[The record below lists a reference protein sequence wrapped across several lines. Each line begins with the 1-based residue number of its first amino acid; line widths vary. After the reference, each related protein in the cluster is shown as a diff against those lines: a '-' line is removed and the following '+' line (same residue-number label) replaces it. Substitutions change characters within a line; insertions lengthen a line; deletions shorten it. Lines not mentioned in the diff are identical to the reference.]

1 MTTLYQNPNEDA
13 GNGFTT
19 AQSEEKKK
27 VNGNG
32 ANYDSSNKGL
42 IAQEFKIWRQ
52 RFQEITA
59 KMRQVAD
66 LEKLLPVTVAEV
78 RDKLV
83 CDSEAPRR
91 ADRVLIYQF
100 TTNDIGTIV
109 AESRATGWTPT
120 INENLAAILFGVY
133 TSQEYLEPVIIDDIN
148 QIQVTP
154 YQKQLLDKFQVR
166 SSLSLPIFV
175 DSKVWGLLVVHSCGV
190 PRQWQETETTLLS
203 QIATEITYRFQGFKL
218 QRELKQSSLAKQS
231 AAKVITKILQ
241 QPDVEK
247 IFQTTT
253 QEVRQLLKCDRVGV
267 YRFND
272 DWSGQFVSESVGN
285 NWVKVVTPGY
295 QMVWEDTHLQDT
307 KGGRYAKGESFV
319 VNDTYKIGLAQCHID
334 ILEQFEAKAY
344 IISPIFSGEKLWG
357 LLAAYQNTGARE
369 WQDWEVSFL
378 NQIGS
383 QFGVAV
389 SQGEYLGTVQ
399 KQKEQLGQIAK
410 QEKALTKIVSRIRQ
424 SLDIG
429 EIFKIAT
436 QEMRQVLKCD
446 RVAVFKF
453 HPNFSGEFIAES
465 VSQGWVRLVDTTRKE
480 LVEDTF
486 FQETKG
492 ARFAKGET
500 IAVNDIYAANIT
512 PCYLELL
519 EQFETKAYINVPI
532 FFDEQ
537 LWGLL
542 AAYQNS
548 DTREWQTSEVSFL
561 SQVALQF
568 SLAKTQI
575 DYLAELTRRAEQETA
590 INRIV
595 NKIRQSLDTEEIFR
609 TTTQEIR
616 AALQCDRVAVY
627 EFTPDW
633 GGRFVHE
640 SVGVGWTQLVGP
652 NIKTVLDDTYL
663 QDSKGGRYA
672 KGETFVV
679 NNTYK
684 IGLADCHIK
693 ILEQFEAKSYVIVPI
708 FFGDKLWGL
717 LGAYQNTGAR
727 EWNPS
732 EVNFLKQI
740 GLQFSLA
747 KSQVDYVEKVQE
759 QSAELAKLVEQEK
772 TVNKIVNRIRQA
784 ANIEDIFKTTTQEV
798 RQALKCDRVGV
809 YQFHPDWSG
818 TFIAESVASGWT
830 KVVTPEFQMV
840 WPDTHLQETQGGRYA
855 KGESFVVNDIY
866 QVGHAQCHIEILEQ
880 IEVKAYMIVPIFF
893 EDKLWGLLAAYQN
906 TGTRQWQESEINFL
920 TQIGLQFSLAKS
932 QIDYIQKI
940 QRQTG
945 ELAKVAE
952 QEKAVNKI
960 VARIRQAIG
969 VEDIFKTTT
978 QEVRQALKCD
988 RVGVYQFHPDWSGTF
1003 IAESV
1008 ASGWTKVVT
1017 PEFQMVW
1024 PDTHLQETQGGRYA
1038 KGESFVVNDIYQVGH
1053 AQCHIEILEQ
1063 IEVKA
1068 YMIVPIFFED
1078 KLWGLLAAYQNTGTR
1093 QWQESEINFLTQIGL
1108 QFSLAKSQ
1116 VDYLDRL
1123 REQSAKIAQAVEQ
1136 EKTFSKIVNQ
1146 IRQSLNSGID
1156 EIFKS
1161 TTQDI
1166 RQLFKCDRCAV
1177 YKFTSDWGGNFV
1189 SESVATGWIKLV
1201 TPELKTAF
1209 DDPCLQAIKGGDYKK
1224 GNKLV
1229 VSDIYQASFDTCY
1242 IELLEGF
1249 EAKAY
1254 AIVPILFG
1262 DNLWGLLAVYQN
1274 SSTRHW
1280 QESETNLLARIGDQ
1294 LGLALQQTEFLQQ
1307 LQTQSTKLSEAATR
1321 EKAAKELLQQRSI
1334 QLLIALKP
1342 ALKGDLTVRAPIT
1355 EDEIGTIA
1363 DAYNG
1368 TVQALQ
1374 QIVIKVQSASQQV
1387 AETSS
1392 NSSTSL
1398 VGLTHLAEQ
1407 QSGEITKA
1415 LGDLQQMV
1423 NSTQAVVNNAQLVQ
1437 IAVQQANKTVDSGD
1451 TAMNETVNAIQAI
1464 RETVAQ
1470 TSKKIKRLSE
1480 SSQKISKVVNL
1491 ISSFATQTN
1500 VLALNAA
1507 IEATRAGEYGKGFA
1521 VVADEVRSLSRQSA
1535 AATIEIEK
1543 LVQEIQAETGEVAV
1557 AMETGIQQVVEG
1569 TNLVNETRQNLN
1581 DIVSATAEISQ
1592 LIERI
1597 TEATQIQM
1605 QQSGTVTKSMND
1617 VAEIANKTFGE
1628 SQEIAHVFQSLTG
1641 MAQDLL
1647 ATASKFKVK

>member
-13 GNGFTT
+13 GNIFST
-19 AQSEEKKK
+19 AQNEDKKK
-27 VNGNG
+27 DNGNG
-32 ANYDSSNKGL
+32 SNYDSSSKSL

-52 RFQEITA
+52 RFQDITT
-59 KMRQVAD
+59 KMRQVGD
-66 LEKLLPVTVAEV
+66 LEKLLSVTVAEIKA
-78 RDKLV
+78 KLL
-83 CDSEAPRR
+83 C
-91 ADRVLIYQF
+91 DRVLIYQF
-100 TTNDIGTIV
+100 NTDDMGTV
-109 AESRATGWTPT
+109 LAESRSTGWTPAIT
-120 INENLAAILFGVY
+120 ETLAAIVFGVY
-133 TSQEYLEPVIIDDIN
+133 TSADYLEPVIIDDIS

-154 YQKQLLDKFQVR
+154 YQKQLLEKFQVR

-175 DSKVWGLLVVHSCGV
+175 DGKVWGLLVVHSCGT

-203 QIATEITYRFQGFKL
+203 QITTEITYRVQGFKL
-218 QRELKQSSLAKQS
+218 QKELKQSSLAKQS

-272 DWSGQFVSESVGN
+272 DWSGQFVSEAVGN
-285 NWVKVVTPGY
+285 NWVKVVTPDY
-295 QMVWEDTHLQDT
+295 QMVWEDTHLQET
-307 KGGRYAKGESFV
+307 KGGRYAKGETFV

-378 NQIGS
+378 NQIGL

-389 SQGEYLGTVQ
+389 SQGEYLGQVQ
-399 KQKEQLGQIAK
+399 RQTEQLTQITK
-410 QEKALTKIVSRIRQ
+410 QEKSLIKIINRIRQ
-424 SLDIG
+424 SLDMG
-429 EIFKIAT
+429 EIFKMAT
-436 QEMRQVLKCD
+436 QEIRQVLRCD
-446 RVAVFKF
+446 RVAVYQF
-453 HPNFSGEFIAES
+453 HPDFSGKFVTES
-465 VSQGWVRLVDTTRKE
+465 VSNGWGKLVGTNTQDII
-480 LVEDTF
+480 EDTYL
-486 FQETKG
+486 QETKG

-500 IAVNDIYAANIT
+500 VAINDIYQENIS

-519 EQFETKAYINVPI
+519 EQFEAKAYINVPI
-532 FFDEQ
+532 FFGEQ

-548 DTREWQTSEVSFL
+548 APREWQSSEISFL
-561 SQVALQF
+561 SQVSLQF

-575 DYLAELTRRAEQETA
+575 DYLQTVESKSEELKQRAEQEKA

-595 NKIRQSLDTEEIFR
+595 NRIRQSLDVEEIFK

-616 AALQCDRVAVY
+616 QALQCDRVVVY
-627 EFTPDW
+627 QFTPDW
-633 GGRFVHE
+633 GGKFVHE
-640 SVGVGWTQLVGP
+640 SVGVGWPQLVGP
-652 NIKTVLDDTYL
+652 NITTVLDDTYL
-663 QDSKGGRYA
+663 QDTKGGRYA

-679 NNTYK
+679 NDTYK
-684 IGLADCHIK
+684 IGLADCHIR
-693 ILEQFEAKSYVIVPI
+693 ILEQFEAKAYIIVPI
-708 FFGDKLWGL
+708 FFGEQLWGL
-717 LGAYQNTGAR
+717 LGAYQNTGSR
-727 EWNPS
+727 EWKQS
-732 EVNFLKQI
+732 EVNFLNQI

-747 KSQVDYVEKVQE
+747 KSQIDYVQKVQE
-759 QSAELAKLVEQEK
+759 QSLELAKVAEQEK

-784 ANIEDIFKTTTQEV
+784 TD
-798 RQALKCDRVGV
+798 
-809 YQFHPDWSG
+809 
-818 TFIAESVASGWT
+818 
-830 KVVTPEFQMV
+830 
-840 WPDTHLQETQGGRYA
+840 
-855 KGESFVVNDIY
+855 
-866 QVGHAQCHIEILEQ
+866 
-880 IEVKAYMIVPIFF
+880 
-893 EDKLWGLLAAYQN
+893 
-906 TGTRQWQESEINFL
+906 
-920 TQIGLQFSLAKS
+920 
-932 QIDYIQKI
+932 
-940 QRQTG
+940 
-945 ELAKVAE
+945 
-952 QEKAVNKI
+952 
-960 VARIRQAIG
+960 

-1008 ASGWTKVVT
+1008 GSGWTKTVT
-1017 PEFQMVW
+1017 PDFQMVW
-1024 PDTHLQETQGGRYA
+1024 ADTYLQETQGGRYA
-1038 KGESFVVNDIYQVGH
+1038 KGETFVVNDIYETGH
-1053 AQCHIEILEQ
+1053 AQCHLEILEQ
-1063 IEVKA
+1063 IEAKA

-1078 KLWGLLAAYQNTGTR
+1078 KLWGLLAAYQNSAPR
-1093 QWQESEINFLTQIGL
+1093 AWQPSEVNFLIQIGL
-1108 QFSLAKSQ
+1108 QFNLAKSQ

-1123 REQSAKIAQAVEQ
+1123 RQQSAKIAQIVEQ

-1146 IRQSLNSGID
+1146 IRQSLTSGID

-1161 TTQDI
+1161 TTHDI
-1166 RQLFKCDRCAV
+1166 RQLFKCDRAAV
-1177 YKFTSDWGGNFV
+1177 YKFTSDWGGHFV
-1189 SESVATGWIKLV
+1189 AESVAPGWIKLV

-1209 DDPCLQAIKGGDYKK
+1209 DDPCLQAMNGGDYKK
-1224 GNKLV
+1224 GNKLI

-1242 IELLEGF
+1242 IEILEGF

-1262 DNLWGLLAVYQN
+1262 EKLWGLLAVYQN
-1274 SSTRHW
+1274 DRTRHW

-1307 LQTQSTKLSEAATR
+1307 LQNQSAKLSEAANR

-1374 QIVIKVQSASQQV
+1374 QIVIQVQTASQQV
-1387 AETSS
+1387 AQTSS
-1392 NSSTSL
+1392 NSSNSL

-1407 QSGEITKA
+1407 QSDEITKA
-1415 LGDLQQMV
+1415 LGDLQQML
-1423 NSTQAVVNNAQLVQ
+1423 NSTQVVVNNAQLVQ

-1581 DIVSATAEISQ
+1581 AIVSATAEISQ

-1628 SQEIAHVFQSLTG
+1628 SQEIANVFQSLTG